1 MDNGPRR
8 HPTFNFFAT
17 KEQVQILI
25 DALDGTAINSLLP
38 AAEYQA
44 KVDEK
49 KDIRRRLINLKDA
62 IKRREN
68 KEIRP

>member
-8 HPTFNFFAT
+8 PPTFSFFAT

-38 AAEYQA
+38 AAEYEA
-44 KVDEK
+44 KIAEK